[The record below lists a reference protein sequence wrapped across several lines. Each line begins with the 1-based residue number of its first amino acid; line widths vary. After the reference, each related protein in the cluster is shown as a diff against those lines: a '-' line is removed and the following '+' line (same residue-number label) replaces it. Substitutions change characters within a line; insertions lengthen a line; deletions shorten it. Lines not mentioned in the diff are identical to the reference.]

1 MSKTR
6 KNPSSKYEPAEPSQ
20 FTIAEL
26 QDLQNLFQR
35 IGGSRTVKWL
45 AGAAAGATVLQGLH
59 VLWLA
64 GRYLLGR

>member
-1 MSKTR
+1 MSPR
-6 KNPSSKYEPAEPSQ
+6 KKSPSQYEPAEPSQ

-35 IGGSRTVKWL
+35 IGGSRAVKWL
-45 AGAAAGATVLQGLH
+45 AAAAAVAAVLQGLH